1 MIGEAI
7 SPFSN
12 STPGFSTFKV
22 ASDASSVYDLH
33 TTYLDVKTLLGKTT
47 YPSVFDI

>member
-1 MIGEAI
+1 MIGESI

-22 ASDASSVYDLH
+22 DSGASSVFDLQ
-33 TTYLDVKTLLGKTT
+33 TTYLDIESLLGKTT
-47 YPSVFDI
+47 YPSVFNI